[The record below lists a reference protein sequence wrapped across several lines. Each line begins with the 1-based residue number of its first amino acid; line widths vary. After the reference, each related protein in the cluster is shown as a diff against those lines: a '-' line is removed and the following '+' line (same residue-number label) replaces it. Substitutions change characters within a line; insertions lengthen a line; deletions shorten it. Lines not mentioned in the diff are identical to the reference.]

1 MKKIIRCFAICA
13 GLVCLYLGGYVHG
26 SNRANKKSSQ
36 EIVSTGY
43 WSESTNL
50 YHAQEALKVLRPKD
64 NREAYDLVSRS
75 FCRSLVATI
84 KDRNLMNQE
93 EWDMSLVDRKIN
105 QHKEFISKN
114 PSIKD
119 FAATMP
125 DGSEIPPLFRKSTYT
140 ELFEQVK

>member
-1 MKKIIRCFAICA
+1 MKKIIKCVAIFA
-13 GLVCLYLGGYVHG
+13 GLACLYLGAYIHG
-26 SNRANKKSSQ
+26 SNLADKKSSQ

-50 YHAQEALKVLRPKD
+50 YHAQEVLKVLRPQD

-84 KDRNLMNQE
+84 KYRNSMNKE
-93 EWDMSLVDRKIN
+93 EWDVSLVDRKIN
-105 QHKEFISKN
+105 QHKEFISQN

-119 FAATMP
+119 FAAKMP

-140 ELFEQVK
+140 ELFEQIK